1 MREVGGVSFFDGI
14 EEILR
19 PEHTALV
26 VVDMQN
32 DFCSTEGHFAH
43 AGRDVSRIAA
53 IVPAIATLVG
63 TARSLGVPVIHIM
76 QTTLADFASDSPA
89 WMYFKTRDGKAPNYT
104 MDGSW
109 GQEIVPELAPNPGE
123 PVVKKHRPSA
133 FRLTTL
139 DLVLRNK
146 GIATVA
152 ICGCITQGC
161 VQATTMDA
169 SFHDY
174 YAVLVKDCV
183 QSTNQELHEN
193 ALRFLGSRYDMVTSE
208 ELARI
213 WSSPQGGSVERRTVP
228 QAHE

>member
-1 MREVGGVSFFDGI
+1 MRELGGVSFFDRV
-14 EEILR
+14 EEILDPR
-19 PEHTALV
+19 HTALV
-26 VVDMQN
+26 VVDMQQ
-32 DFCSTEGHFAH
+32 DFCSPEGHFAR

-53 IVPAIATLVG
+53 IVPAIANLVG
-63 TARSLGVPVIHIM
+63 TARSLGVPVVHIM
-76 QTTLADFASDSPA
+76 QTTLANHASDSPA

-109 GQEIVPELAPNPGE
+109 GQEIVPELAPDPGE

-133 FRLTTL
+133 FYLTDL
-139 DLVLRNK
+139 DLILRNR

-174 YAVLVKDCV
+174 YSVLIKDCV

-193 ALRFLGSRYDMVTSE
+193 ALKFLGSRYDLVTSE

-213 WSSPQGGSVERRTVP
+213 WSSPQGGPVERRTVSRS
-228 QAHE
+228 HK